1 MNTGLNVEHD
11 DFYARLA
18 LVAITLNQQT
28 TTKAI
33 QFFFVCGL
41 ADETKTR
48 MMKLLDVLAE
58 TTMYVSSIILS
69 SSVDFSFRRN
79 SKHET

>member
-41 ADETKTR
+41 ADGTQ
-48 MMKLLDVLAE
+48 D
-58 TTMYVSSIILS
+58 
-69 SSVDFSFRRN
+69 
-79 SKHET
+79 